1 MHHPHNTPASATR
14 APQNT
19 VALGAGFGVGIVWII
34 LAGTALW
41 SSARGF
47 SNARHDW
54 GIAYGLVGVLLLA
67 AGLAAMVG
75 TWWHQTRVVGRD
87 H

>member
-1 MHHPHNTPASATR
+1 MQHDHETSAASR

-19 VALGAGFGVGIVWII
+19 LALGAGFGIGIVWII
-34 LAGTALW
+34 LASMALW
-41 SSARGF
+41 SSIRGF
-47 SNARHDW
+47 SNDRFDW
-54 GIAYGLVGVLLLA
+54 GLAYGLVGVLLLA

-75 TWWHQTRVVGRD
+75 TWWHQTRVVGRG